1 MLSHPIRR
9 LASAGAIASVTL
21 ASITARA
28 QRPTVPDSAA
38 RTDSAARADSAHR
51 AEQRLKA
58 VTIVATPTDA
68 AEPVSA
74 LHVSAL
80 RLERMPTLDAWD
92 LLRQAA
98 GIEVHSQG
106 QGPGFASDASM
117 RGFSSDHSTDLAL
130 WVDGVPVN
138 EPVNGHAEGYN
149 DWSLIFPR
157 VVSGIDV
164 TRGPS
169 NPLFGNFALS
179 GAVNV
184 LTIDRVR
191 ESSASLT
198 SGSFGLAD
206 ATFMAGFDHGGRGG
220 GVFGARFVRQDGFRP
235 NSTLRLAQGHLR
247 LSHDISSNHTID
259 GGVELYD
266 THWHSPGFLNEQEF
280 AAREYG
286 VVSNPSDGGQKQRAQ
301 ERISLRVVRPEFVWR
316 TTAYATQGYWQLFLT
331 IPPAGGRFEGT
342 GSQTEEDDHRYGGGL
357 TSALTWTIPSGEMT
371 VGVEGRA
378 DHAHYENYF
387 TTGRR
392 RDSTNTNLTAQQL
405 SGALFVALTSNLA
418 SRVRVDL
425 GGRADNLSTTSTP
438 GAATAINASHGVI
451 SPKIGATLR
460 ITDWLSAFGNASR
473 GFRSADGVISDPA
486 RSVIT
491 VWAYEGGIRLQ
502 RAAARLSVD
511 VFQMNVSN
519 EQTFNPV
526 TRGSANGGTSRR
538 KGIEVDRSAP
548 VLHALMFDGS
558 WTFNDAVYTSRTIAG
573 NDPPASPV
581 SLAGLPVYNTARYV
595 GTGGLEWSSAESAW
609 HARVAG
615 NWVGPYSPFD
625 EPGVVLPAYG
635 LLHVSGGLR
644 TGKTSIDLGV
654 RNALD
659 RGYPELVAGHII
671 SPGQP
676 RALFGSVRLA
686 F

>member
-1 MLSHPIRR
+1 MLSHEIWRLAAAGAFMTVA
-9 LASAGAIASVTL
+9 LASA
-21 ASITARA
+21 TAGA
-28 QRPTVPDSAA
+28 QRPASA
-38 RTDSAARADSAHR
+38 DSAARADSLRR

-58 VTIVATPTDA
+58 VTIVATPTEA

-80 RLERMPTLDAWD
+80 RLQRMPTIDTWD

-157 VVSGIDV
+157 AVAGIDV

-184 LTIDRVR
+184 LTLDRVR
-191 ESSASLT
+191 EPSVSIT

-206 ATFMAGFDHGGRGG
+206 ASFLTGFDHGARGG
-220 GVFGARFVRQDGFRP
+220 GVFGARFARQDGFRP
-235 NSTLRLAQGHLR
+235 NSEFQLAQGHLR
-247 LSHDISSNHTID
+247 LSHDISSSNTID

-266 THWHSPGFLNEQEF
+266 THWHSPGFISEQEF
-280 AAREYG
+280 ATREFG
-286 VVSNPSDGGQKQRAQ
+286 IVSNPTDGGQKQRAQ

-316 TTAYATQGYWQLFLT
+316 TTAYATEGYWQLFLT

-342 GSQTEEDDHRYGGGL
+342 GSQTEEEDHRYGGGL
-357 TSALTWTIPSGEMT
+357 TSALTWTVPSGEMT

-392 RDSTNTNLTAQQL
+392 RDSTNTTVSAQQL
-405 SGALFVALTSNLA
+405 SGALFVALTANPT
-418 SRVRVDL
+418 SRIRLDV

-438 GAATAINASHGVI
+438 DSGAAVSASHGVF

-460 ITDWLSAFGNASR
+460 MTDWLSAFGNASR
-473 GFRSADGVISDPA
+473 GFRSTDGVISDPTLP
-486 RSVIT
+486 VIT
-491 VWAYEGGIRLQ
+491 VWAYEAGIRMQ
-502 RAAARLSVD
+502 HAAARLSVD
-511 VFQMNVSN
+511 VFLMDVSN
-519 EQTFNPV
+519 EQTFNPI
-526 TRGSANGGTSRR
+526 TRGASNGGASRR
-538 KGIEVDRSAP
+538 KGVEIDWSTP
-548 VLHALMFDGS
+548 VYDALSFDGS
-558 WTFNDAVYTSRTIAG
+558 WTFNDAVYTSRTIAAD
-573 NDPPASPV
+573 DPAAPPI
-581 SLAGLPVYNTARYV
+581 SLAGLPVYNTSRYV
-595 GTGGLEWSSAESAW
+595 GTGGLEWSSAGSAW

-644 TGKTSIDLGV
+644 IGKTTIDLGV

-659 RGYPELVAGHII
+659 HTYPELVAGHVI

-676 RALFGSVRLA
+676 RAFFGSVRLA